1 MEVCK
6 ELITLSKEFNSYG
19 HNLYIVGGYVRDKLM
34 GIESH
39 DIDFCI
45 TGMNEEKFMS
55 LFPYA
60 FKKGKFA
67 IK

>member
-1 MEVCK
+1 MDFI
-6 ELITLSKEFNSYG
+6 ELARKISENG
-19 HNLYIVGGYVRDKLM
+19 GRLYFVGGYVRDKLM

-60 FKKGKFA
+60 FKKGKFFPVKA
-67 IK
+67 